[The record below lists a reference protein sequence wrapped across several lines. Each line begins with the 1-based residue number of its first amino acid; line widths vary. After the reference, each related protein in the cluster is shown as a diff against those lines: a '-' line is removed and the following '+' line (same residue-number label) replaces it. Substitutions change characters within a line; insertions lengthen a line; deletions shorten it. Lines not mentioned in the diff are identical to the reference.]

1 MIWKRSARP
10 WSAHL
15 RRLSG
20 RVRKK
25 DSSHF
30 SSPNCPR
37 RNEEAGKK
45 VIYDVR
51 KDLGTIH
58 TVGTGK
64 DVPYFHYRQRSSL
77 AMITFSISLVPSPI
91 STSLASRS

>member
-1 MIWKRSARP
+1 M
-10 WSAHL
+10 
-15 RRLSG
+15 
-20 RVRKK
+20 RKK
-25 DSSHF
+25 DSSPF

-64 DVPYFHYRQRSSL
+64 DIFYFYYLTRSSL
-77 AMITFSISLVPSPI
+77 AMITFSISLVPSTI
-91 STSLASRS
+91 STSLASR